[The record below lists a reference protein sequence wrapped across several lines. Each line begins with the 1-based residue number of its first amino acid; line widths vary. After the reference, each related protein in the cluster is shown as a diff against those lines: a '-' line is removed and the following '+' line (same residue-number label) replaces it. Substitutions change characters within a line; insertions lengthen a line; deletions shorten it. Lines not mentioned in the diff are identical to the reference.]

1 MHMTIETLTA
11 QLSGHVAPAMAT
23 PLTPDGFRLNA
34 NVIPQ
39 LVDFLIERGVGGLF
53 VGGTTGEGILLSDA
67 ERRQLHALSVS
78 AAARRVPVLLH
89 VGTNDTQSAVALA
102 QHAASIGADAIVAVT
117 PTFYGVSDEA
127 LLTHFAAI
135 AGAAPETPFFAYD
148 IPQMAVNGISTALA
162 QQMIA
167 DIPTFAGVK
176 CSRTDMQAIRR
187 LIDAVADSVLILAG
201 NEPIMLGSLALG
213 AHGAISGLATAIP
226 EPFVALLAAFA
237 AGNWEAARQ
246 QQRLINRLLAHMAA
260 GPRIG
265 NIKAILQARGV
276 PVNRPMPPR
285 SPGSAEL
292 WDELQLILDNP

>member
-135 AGAAPETPFFAYD
+135 AGAAPETPFLLMTFRKW
-148 IPQMAVNGISTALA
+148 PSTA
-162 QQMIA
+162 
-167 DIPTFAGVK
+167 
-176 CSRTDMQAIRR
+176 SRRR
-187 LIDAVADSVLILAG
+187 LH
-201 NEPIMLGSLALG
+201 NE
-213 AHGAISGLATAIP
+213 
-226 EPFVALLAAFA
+226 
-237 AGNWEAARQ
+237 
-246 QQRLINRLLAHMAA
+246 
-260 GPRIG
+260 
-265 NIKAILQARGV
+265 
-276 PVNRPMPPR
+276 
-285 SPGSAEL
+285 
-292 WDELQLILDNP
+292 